1 MTHPIQE
8 LSDQIWQAKQSN
20 DMTVVAS
27 HIADQAKFVHMGI
40 TFDKAGEL
48 AAFNDK
54 RFIYKQVDVAE
65 EKLADY
71 GQTAILFKKLILTA
85 EVGGNEAI
93 NPFVVT
99 EIFSQTKV
107 GWQLVSE
114 TYTRIA
120 TDFDTYQL
128 L

>member
-1 MTHPIQE
+1 MNHPIQE
-8 LSDQIWQAKQSN
+8 LSEKIWQAKKAN
-20 DMTVVAS
+20 DMTTVATD
-27 HIADQAKFVHMGI
+27 IADQAKFVHMGI

-48 AAFNDK
+48 EAFNQK
-54 RFIYKQVDVAE
+54 KFIYKKVDLAE

-71 GQTAILFKKLILTA
+71 GATAILFKKLILTA
-85 EVGGNEAI
+85 QVKDQEVQ

-99 EIFSQTKV
+99 EIFSQTDA
-107 GWQLVSE
+107 GWQLVTE

-120 TDFDTYQL
+120 TDFDTYRL